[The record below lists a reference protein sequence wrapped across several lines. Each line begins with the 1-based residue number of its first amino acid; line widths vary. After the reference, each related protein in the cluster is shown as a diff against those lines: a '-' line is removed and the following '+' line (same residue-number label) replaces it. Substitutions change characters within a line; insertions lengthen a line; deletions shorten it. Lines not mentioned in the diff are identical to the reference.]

1 MKKKTIRTL
10 FLLTVFQGAFAYQ
23 MADISFVLADDT
35 LLEEIGVIAS
45 VDKKSVEE
53 KVKLKERIELVI
65 SVLEHEKELSKSPV
79 KVTFDK
85 KKKQIISSLLDS
97 LVACSD
103 FSYSIVCLE
112 DGEAL
117 QMAVFISSYL
127 SRDTTKKE
135 YGRIVLK
142 NITGLEDEDA
152 LDVASLT
159 KKLNTLKN

>member
-1 MKKKTIRTL
+1 MKKTIRTF
-10 FLLTVFQGAFAYQ
+10 FLLTVFQPAFGYHLG
-23 MADISFVLADDT
+23 DISFIFADEA
-35 LLEEIGVIAS
+35 LLKEIGVSVS

-53 KVKLKERIELVI
+53 KAKLKERIELVI
-65 SVLEHEKELSKSPV
+65 SILEQEKELSKSPV

-85 KKKQIISSLLDS
+85 KKKQIVSSALDS
-97 LVACSD
+97 WTTCSD

-127 SRDTTKKE
+127 NRDSKKNE

-142 NITGLEDEDA
+142 NITDLQDEDA